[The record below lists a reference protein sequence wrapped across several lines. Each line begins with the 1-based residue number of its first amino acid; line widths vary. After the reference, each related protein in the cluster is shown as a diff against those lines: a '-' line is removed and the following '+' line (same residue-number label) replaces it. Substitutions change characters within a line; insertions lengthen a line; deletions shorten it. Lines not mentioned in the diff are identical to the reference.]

1 MEVSTAM
8 VRVADGP
15 ERDGD
20 GAAAGGPKR
29 RSRPGCGVASLPM
42 REVIVTPSDMEEMA
56 LFLGAPLEFMP
67 GLAQVCMVAFW
78 QQLPKGW
85 SERRADSWH
94 TRPGPHLAVGPNEM
108 LYFHGPSGRFHDRHP
123 HDAFFRT
130 LVK

>member
-1 MEVSTAM
+1 MEASTAM
-8 VRVADGP
+8 VRVPDGT
-15 ERDGD
+15 ESNA

-42 REVIVTPSDMEEMA
+42 KEVIVTPSDMEEMA

-78 QQLPKGW
+78 QQLPKAW

-94 TRPGPHLAVGPNEM
+94 TPPGPHLAVGPNEM